1 MGPDRTTKG
10 ETLVWKSL
18 AKLSSALLSLNQ
30 DQMTDKLGQVAAS
43 PPVLIICIMN
53 ECLNP

>member
-1 MGPDRTTKG
+1 MGPDGTTKG

-30 DQMTDKLGQVAAS
+30 DQMTDKLGQVAS
-43 PPVLIICIMN
+43 SLSFDYLYH
-53 ECLNP
+53 E